1 MAADRRGP
9 GRANVTEPLYRQIAQ
24 DLREQ
29 IESGGLPSGER
40 LPTEQQLSEK
50 YRASRNTIR
59 DAIKWLTRRTLV
71 ETRPG
76 QGTFVAKPPAPFV
89 ITLSA
94 DQESTL
100 GGGNGGATI
109 YEGAGR
115 SERTP
120 TSKFKVEIQSA
131 STDIKE
137 ALLVLAG
144 TQVISRR
151 QERYIG
157 DQPWSLETSVYPME
171 LATMGATA
179 LLTAEKIPG
188 GAVAYLEE
196 KLGLVQVGY
205 RERILVRPPQED
217 EYRFFGLPDD
227 GLVSVVSLIR
237 TGYQKSQAGVIPFR
251 VTTIV
256 LPADRNQLVI
266 NVGDVPDALTAD
278 VPMVVARPRASL
290 PADRT
295 VA

>member
-29 IESGGLPSGER
+29 IESGGLPSGGR

-59 DAIKWLTRRTLV
+59 DAIKWLIRRTLV

-94 DQESTL
+94 DQESAL

-131 STDIKE
+131 SADIKE
-137 ALLVLAG
+137 ALLVQAG

-151 QERYIG
+151 QERYID

-237 TGYQKSQAGVIPFR
+237 TGYQKSQAGAIPFR

-266 NVGDVPDALTAD
+266 NVGDVPDALTAG
-278 VPMVVARPRASL
+278 VPMVAAPPRASS
-290 PADRT
+290 PTDRT
-295 VA
+295 AA